1 MTPEL
6 VLRSVL
12 PLVPSLT
19 PTHPG
24 REAPPLAQ
32 RAMARRDLSEHL
44 SEHDLSEHDLTEQ
57 DVSRQLL
64 RERDGEARA

>member
-1 MTPEL
+1 VTPEL

-24 REAPPLAQ
+24 REAPRLAQ
-32 RAMARRDLSEHL
+32 RAMARRDLSEH
-44 SEHDLSEHDLTEQ
+44 DLSERDLTEQ
-57 DVSRQLL
+57 DVFGQLL
-64 RERDGEARA
+64 RERGAEARA

>member
-1 MTPEL
+1 VTPEL

-24 REAPPLAQ
+24 REAPRLAQ
-32 RAMARRDLSEHL
+32 RAMARREDLSEY
-44 SEHDLSEHDLTEQ
+44 DLTEQ
-57 DVSRQLL
+57 DVSGQLL
-64 RERDGEARA
+64 RERGAEARA